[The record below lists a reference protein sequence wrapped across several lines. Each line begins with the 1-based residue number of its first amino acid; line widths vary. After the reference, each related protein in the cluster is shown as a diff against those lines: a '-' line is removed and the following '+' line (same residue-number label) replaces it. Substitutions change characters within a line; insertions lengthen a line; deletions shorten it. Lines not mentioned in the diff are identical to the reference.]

1 MNCKRGILWDDR
13 IKKLRNCGNTEMKEL
28 GGKEIIQNK
37 DCKKKQYI
45 KRKGKEGKRKGKEGK
60 RKRKRR
66 ERKGKGRERKGKE
79 GKR

>member
-1 MNCKRGILWDDR
+1 MNCKRGILWNDR

-45 KRKGKEGKRKGKEGK
+45 KGRKKAYTGKEKRKGRGREKEGK
-60 RKRKRR
+60 RKR
-66 ERKGKGRERKGKE
+66 
-79 GKR
+79 